1 MNKIDPAGKFLSIG
15 IPISDLRNSDV
26 GIKSLRFSIPICS
39 DHTKS
44 SSAVQKPHSKEYY
57 FYSIFPCIFLNM
69 IYIIIIK
76 SSERP
81 IHAIVIII
89 NNRYHRIIRD
99 IFTFGLMTEL
109 LTVLRVEVED

>member
-1 MNKIDPAGKFLSIG
+1 LRLFNKIEINKIEILVILKAQ
-15 IPISDLRNSDV
+15 
-26 GIKSLRFSIPICS
+26 KSF
-39 DHTKS
+39 
-44 SSAVQKPHSKEYY
+44 SAVQKPHSKVYGNPIAHS

-69 IYIIIIK
+69 IYTIIIK

-81 IHAIVIII
+81 IYATII